1 MPQTERVIILSQK
14 NIELIMRKENNY
26 AYIDGANLYNG
37 VRSSGFDLDYNK
49 FRIWLKD
56 KYQIT
61 KAYIFIGM
69 VPEKNDLYLSLKD
82 AGFILVYKEVIYDKI
97 GIVKGNCDAD
107 LVLQTVCDYYE
118 NQYDRCIVVKG
129 RLRRETKLFTTRALD
144 SLYELVLELNI
155 KAKTSSVKD
164 EGNFYI
170 TREFDKLFAIL
181 SSS

>member
-1 MPQTERVIILSQK
+1 MK
-14 NIELIMRKENNY
+14 KENNY

-97 GIVKGNCDAD
+97 GLVKGNCDAD
-107 LVLQTVCDYYE
+107 LVLQTICDYYE
-118 NQYDRCIVVKG
+118 KQYDRCIVVSSDGDFAPLIKF
-129 RLRRETKLFTTRALD
+129 LLLKDKIIT
-144 SLYELVLELNI
+144 LVSPYDKQRCSILLKKINVSISYINEH
-155 KAKTSSVKD
+155 KD
-164 EGNFYI
+164 KFSYK
-170 TREFDKLFAIL
+170 RKDPR
-181 SSS
+181 